1 VGEYYPRNSE
11 TMETV
16 GGGNT
21 ASGGPVFYETMVFA
35 LEREDQTVWE
45 ADTMERYATRDEAQA
60 GHAAMC
66 ERYEGRA

>member
-35 LEREDQTVWE
+35 LDERGDTAWE
-45 ADTMERYATRDEAQA
+45 ADAMERYATRDEAQA
-60 GHAAMC
+60 GHVAMC
-66 ERYEGRA
+66 EHYERRA